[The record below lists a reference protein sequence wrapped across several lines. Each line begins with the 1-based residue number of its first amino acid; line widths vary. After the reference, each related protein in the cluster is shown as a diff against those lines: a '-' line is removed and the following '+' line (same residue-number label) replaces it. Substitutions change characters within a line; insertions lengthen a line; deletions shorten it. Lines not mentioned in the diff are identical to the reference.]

1 MLEETDTI
9 ESTHRKS
16 QLSSADLLI
25 MRWRVRSQRAEQKDI
40 LDFTRNTLMPLFLV
54 WFLTTRTKEKNRRN
68 NVLVPAHL
76 NRLQT

>member
-16 QLSSADLLI
+16 LLSSADLLI

-40 LDFTRNTLMPLFLV
+40 LDFTRNTYAFIFSLV
-54 WFLTTRTKEKNRRN
+54 FDHTNKGEE
-68 NVLVPAHL
+68 
-76 NRLQT
+76 